1 MRVPGIKSIAF
12 ISALDID
19 SSIELQA
26 MSGISPDITHLQ
38 FTPFSFVGD
47 PKLEISDSN
56 ENNGSNRKALLS
68 FIVPF
73 SFRERKCAFIVT
85 ASSGAIYLIGS
96 ADNVP
101 AISTKDITAG
111 PSTTNHVEVIVE
123 LSSPM
128 AWIEVSGVI
137 ALGEEYPPVGW
148 DVFREITEEE
158 IDDIINNLP
167 S

>member
-1 MRVPGIKSIAF
+1 MRVPGVKSIAF

-26 MSGISPDITHLQ
+26 MSGMSPDITHLK

-47 PKLEISDSN
+47 PNLELSDSN
-56 ENNGSNRKALLS
+56 ENNGINRKALLS

-96 ADNVP
+96 ANNVP

-111 PSTTNHVEVIVE
+111 PSTTNHVEVNVE
-123 LSSPM
+123 LSSPF

-137 ALGEEYPPVGW
+137 ALGTEYPPVGW